1 MNKCKKAC
9 AIIMSLLLLLCV
21 TPCYAVADGNN
32 TNKSEG
38 LLKEV
43 QVDSLFNKILGGGR
57 MAENLNEMMS
67 ASLPVGI
74 QKTMGNVTV
83 TLAVSKVRFASNNSE
98 MDLYAMAQLP
108 YGDDKKPKRLYFGAT
123 HVPCSNKGSIV
134 GEVQL
139 TLLQDYEIP
148 FGTKNDGSS
157 VTLVLN
163 GGTLDKKTGDIKTT
177 KGCSISFDCDG
188 FKNLQL
194 EADVKFPKTLI
205 QQVDATKGTLNGK
218 QVVGHFTTSVSDWN
232 DIVASVNL
240 PAFGFVSCKPLD
252 GFVFNL
258 NQVVFDFSETKNADA
273 MQFPKAYSDE
283 YLADT
288 DLELWKGVYAKEVK
302 VTLPPAFCSKDSV
315 RTSFMASD
323 MLIDDNG
330 ITGMF
335 SGKNILPFDK
345 GSASGWNFSVDS
357 LGLELKANHF
367 ISADFKGGLG
377 LPFHTP
383 NKKNNANK
391 TDSIGKNS
399 SRLAYIG
406 NINSEG
412 RYYLQIENLDSLD
425 FSLFHAKATLLEN
438 SYVAMTVED
447 GKFRPEAMLHGR
459 LSITKSKSDGNGN
472 ACALSVPT
480 LEFRSLHIQ
489 TVAPYVSVDSITY
502 SGGVSLGKFPISLS
516 NIRIDAPNDEAVLS
530 ADISANIGDKTFAAK
545 SNIGVKAR
553 LQQDEGSDRKKWRY
567 DGLVINDIDVSAKIT
582 ELVTLSGKLKFL
594 DDDPVYGD
602 GFSGSIE
609 VAVKPTEKAEALKVK
624 STACFGHVDG
634 YHYWFTEGSVQFSN
648 WITIY
653 GPFKLSGFGGGLSYH
668 MRRETGSGEVNNPY
682 SVTGSSGIK
691 TAVNYVPDNTKTLG
705 IKASVMF
712 CVGEANKAVAGGEGL
727 FELAF
732 SSSGGLAYAGIYG
745 YAEFPRGGGFKNVNN
760 GLKDGMSAAYD
771 KKVEASYKA
780 MALKDNVAETTEGLA
795 KFKAKKANNPLD
807 AAKMIKAL
815 PDSIKIGL
823 RAVAGIKMD
832 FDNSSFHAAFETYLN
847 VADGL
852 LEGVGENGKCGSGV
866 MHIDKS
872 TWYIHLGT
880 PDDRLGVKMGI
891 GSVNIQADAYFMAGH
906 DIPEM
911 PEPPKELADILK
923 TDLSKLKANRDTEVL
938 QKGSGLIFGSSFKFD
953 TGDLRF
959 LILYAKFSAGI
970 GFDVL
975 LKDYND
981 MQCKGREGRIGLNGW
996 YAQGQTYAYLSGEV
1010 GVKVKILFI
1019 NKKFPVLKGSAGCL
1033 LQAGLPNPS
1042 YFKGYL
1048 GLNVNVLGIIKGH
1061 MNFKLSFGEVCDFVN
1076 PGDSPVDM
1084 PMINDVSPA
1093 NGEEQVSV
1101 FAMPQVTFNQA
1112 IGKQFSA
1119 NDDDGTSKTYRI
1131 NLKDFSLTDSITG
1144 KKVEG
1149 TLVWNNDKN
1158 AVTFKSHEVLPEH
1171 ARIKMAVRVGFEEFK
1186 NGRWE
1191 VVKSSGKEA
1200 YEMRE
1205 VGFNTGGA
1213 PDEIP
1218 LNNVIYTYPVVD
1230 QHYML
1235 RSESRNGYVQLNTG
1249 QKYLFEK
1256 ERDYKLRFTTDNN
1269 SVVEI
1274 PFKYDNV
1281 RQRLEYTIP
1290 ELQLSKAYTMS
1301 ISYVPD
1307 ATDVA
1312 VNKVNSVNIVS
1323 DSLNSVAIEKLSAAA
1338 GVNES
1343 VEKNI
1348 LIFNFGTS
1356 RFSTFKEKMESLDQ
1370 EGLAMAYDAGAKYR
1384 LYTEVRGVEAFDST
1398 EVVGVDK
1405 TEGVALIKGKA
1416 VLDEEFFA
1424 SSVMPLVYA
1433 GYPIA
1438 GLHLTYRNEGI
1449 MGVPPYYSI
1458 ELSNDYLTLLNT
1470 NIPNGKFMFPFTYNA
1485 DIYTKL
1491 DFLDISSK
1499 VVNEYDRKNNKIDF
1513 VTYERF
1519 SKGVIEDLKKGYY
1532 KTVFT
1537 YTLPDGSEGTSYV
1550 FKFKHFLE
1558 TYY

>member
-21 TPCYAVADGNN
+21 TPCYAVTDGNN

-302 VTLPPAFCSKDSV
+302 VTLPPAFCSKDSA

-383 NKKNNANK
+383 NRKNSTNK

-459 LSITKSKSDGNGN
+459 LSITRSKDDGNV
-472 ACALSVPT
+472 CALSVPT

-489 TVAPYVSVDSITY
+489 TVAPYISVDSITY

-530 ADISANIGDKTFAAK
+530 ADISANIGDSIFAAK

-582 ELVTLSGKLKFL
+582 KLVTLSGKLKFL

-634 YHYWFTEGSVQFSN
+634 YHYWFTEGSVQLSN

-780 MALKDNVAETTEGLA
+780 MAQKDNVAETKEGLA
-795 KFKAKKANNPLD
+795 AYKAKKGQDPLG
-807 AAKMIKAL
+807 AAKIIGAL

-847 VADGL
+847 AADGL

-880 PDDRLGVKMGI
+880 PKNRLGVKMGI

-975 LKDYND
+975 LKDYNE

-996 YAQGQTYAYLSGEV
+996 YAQGQTYAYLEGEV

-1149 TLVWNNDKN
+1149 TLVWNNEKN
-1158 AVTFKSHEVLPEH
+1158 AVTFKSHEVLPEFT
-1171 ARIKMAVRVGFEEFK
+1171 RIKMAVCVGFEEFK

-1191 VVKSSGKEA
+1191 IVKSSGKEA
-1200 YEMRE
+1200 YEKRE
-1205 VGFNTGGA
+1205 VGFSTGGA

-1323 DSLNSVAIEKLSAAA
+1323 DSLNSVSIEKLSAAA

-1370 EGLAMAYDAGAKYR
+1370 GEMTGVKYDDEY
-1384 LYTEVRGVEAFDST
+1384 LPQLFFYVNGVESFDSA
-1398 EVVGVDK
+1398 EVVGIDK
-1405 TEGVALIKGKA
+1405 SKCIPLIKAKA
-1416 VLDEEFFA
+1416 TLDEPFFTEK
-1424 SSVMPLVYA
+1424 VMPIVYD
-1433 GYPIA
+1433 GYPFNGGRLKKRDENPI
-1438 GLHLTYRNEGI
+1438 
-1449 MGVPPYYSI
+1449 GVPPYYSVQPSNVYVSD
-1458 ELSNDYLTLLNT
+1458 LSIKKVTNKFRFPFIYNTYIYVMKDLGDLRSQVVDKYSVNTDVYKRFVLN
-1470 NIPNGKFMFPFTYNA
+1470 NLKFM
-1485 DIYTKL
+1485 
-1491 DFLDISSK
+1491 
-1499 VVNEYDRKNNKIDF
+1499 
-1513 VTYERF
+1513 
-1519 SKGVIEDLKKGYY
+1519 EDGYY
-1532 KTVFT
+1532 KAIFT
-1537 YTLPDGSEGTSYV
+1537 YILPDGSEGTSYM
-1550 FKFKHFLE
+1550 FKFEKF
-1558 TYY
+1558 

>member
-108 YGDDKKPKRLYFGAT
+108 YGDDEKPKRLYFGAT

-163 GGTLDKKTGDIKTT
+163 GGTLDKKTGDIKAT

-218 QVVGHFTTSVSDWN
+218 QVVGHFNTSVSDWN

-273 MQFPKAYSDE
+273 MQFPKSYSDE

-302 VTLPPAFCSKDSV
+302 VTLPPAFCSKDSA

-383 NKKNNANK
+383 NRRNSTNK

-425 FSLFHAKATLLEN
+425 ISLFHAKATLLEN

-459 LSITKSKSDGNGN
+459 LSITKSKDDGN

-489 TVAPYVSVDSITY
+489 TVAPYISVDSVTY

-530 ADISANIGDKTFAAK
+530 ADISANIGDSIFAAK

-582 ELVTLSGKLKFL
+582 KLVTLSGKLKFL

-634 YHYWFTEGSVQFSN
+634 YHYWFTEGSVQLSN

-682 SVTGSSGIK
+682 SVSGSSGIK

-780 MALKDNVAETTEGLA
+780 MAQKDNVAETTEGLA
-795 KFKAKKANNPLD
+795 KLKAKKANNPLD

-823 RAVAGIKMD
+823 RAVAGITMD
-832 FDNSSFHAAFETYLN
+832 FDKGSFHAAFETYLN
-847 VADGL
+847 AADGL

-880 PDDRLGVKMGI
+880 PKNRLGVKMGI

-1149 TLVWNNDKN
+1149 TLVWNNEKN
-1158 AVTFKSHEVLPEH
+1158 AVTFKSHEVLPEFT
-1171 ARIKMAVRVGFEEFK
+1171 RIKMAVCVGFEEFK

-1191 VVKSSGKEA
+1191 IVKSSGKEA
-1200 YEMRE
+1200 YEKRE

-1312 VNKVNSVNIVS
+1312 ANKVNSMNIVS
-1323 DSLNSVAIEKLSAAA
+1323 DSLNSVSIEKLSAAA
-1338 GVNES
+1338 GVNGS

-1370 EGLAMAYDAGAKYR
+1370 GEMTGVKYDDEY
-1384 LYTEVRGVEAFDST
+1384 LPQLFFYVNGVESFDSA
-1398 EVVGVDK
+1398 EVVGIDK
-1405 TEGVALIKGKA
+1405 SKCIPLIKAKA
-1416 VLDEEFFA
+1416 TLDEPFFTEK
-1424 SSVMPLVYA
+1424 VMPIVYD
-1433 GYPIA
+1433 GYPFNGVRLKKRDENPI
-1438 GLHLTYRNEGI
+1438 
-1449 MGVPPYYSI
+1449 GVPPYYSVQPSNVYVSD
-1458 ELSNDYLTLLNT
+1458 LSIKKVTNKFRFPFIYNTYIYVMKDLGDLRSQVVDKYSVNTDVYKRFVLN
-1470 NIPNGKFMFPFTYNA
+1470 NLKFM
-1485 DIYTKL
+1485 
-1491 DFLDISSK
+1491 
-1499 VVNEYDRKNNKIDF
+1499 
-1513 VTYERF
+1513 
-1519 SKGVIEDLKKGYY
+1519 EDGYY
-1532 KTVFT
+1532 KAIFT
-1537 YTLPDGSEGTSYV
+1537 YILPDGSEGTSYM
-1550 FKFKHFLE
+1550 FKFEKF
-1558 TYY
+1558 

>member
-1 MNKCKKAC
+1 
-9 AIIMSLLLLLCV
+9 MSLLLLLCV
-21 TPCYAVADGNN
+21 TPCYAVTDGNN

-302 VTLPPAFCSKDSV
+302 VTLPPAFCSKDSA

-383 NKKNNANK
+383 NRKNSTNK

-459 LSITKSKSDGNGN
+459 LSITKSKDDGNV
-472 ACALSVPT
+472 CALSVPT

-489 TVAPYVSVDSITY
+489 TVAPYISVDSVTY

-530 ADISANIGDKTFAAK
+530 ADISANIGDSIFAAK

-582 ELVTLSGKLKFL
+582 KLVTLSGKLKFL

-634 YHYWFTEGSVQFSN
+634 YHYWFTEGSVQLSN

-682 SVTGSSGIK
+682 SVSGSSGIK

-780 MALKDNVAETTEGLA
+780 MAQKDNVAETTEGLA
-795 KFKAKKANNPLD
+795 KLKAKKANNPLD

-823 RAVAGIKMD
+823 RAVAGITMD
-832 FDNSSFHAAFETYLN
+832 FDKGSFHAAFETYLN
-847 VADGL
+847 AADGL

-880 PDDRLGVKMGI
+880 PKNRLGVKMGI

-911 PEPPKELADILK
+911 PEPPKKLADILK

-975 LKDYND
+975 LKDYNE
-981 MQCKGREGRIGLNGW
+981 MQCKGREGRIGINGW
-996 YAQGQTYAYLSGEV
+996 YAQGQTYAYLEGEV

-1149 TLVWNNDKN
+1149 TLVWNNEKN
-1158 AVTFKSHEVLPEH
+1158 AVTFKSHEVLPEFT
-1171 ARIKMAVRVGFEEFK
+1171 RIKMAVCVGFEEFK

-1191 VVKSSGKEA
+1191 IVKSSGKEA
-1200 YEMRE
+1200 YEKRE
-1205 VGFNTGGA
+1205 VGFSTGGA

-1323 DSLNSVAIEKLSAAA
+1323 DSLNSVSIEKLSAAA

-1370 EGLAMAYDAGAKYR
+1370 GEMTGVKYDDEY
-1384 LYTEVRGVEAFDST
+1384 LPQLFFYVNGVESFDSA
-1398 EVVGVDK
+1398 EVVGIDK
-1405 TEGVALIKGKA
+1405 SKCIPLIKAKA
-1416 VLDEEFFA
+1416 TLDEPFFTEK
-1424 SSVMPLVYA
+1424 VMPIVYD
-1433 GYPIA
+1433 GYPFNGVRLKKRDENPI
-1438 GLHLTYRNEGI
+1438 
-1449 MGVPPYYSI
+1449 GVPPYYSVQPSNVYVSD
-1458 ELSNDYLTLLNT
+1458 LSIKKVTNKFRFPFIYNTYIYVMKDLGDLRSQVVDKYSVNTDVYKRFVLN
-1470 NIPNGKFMFPFTYNA
+1470 NLKFM
-1485 DIYTKL
+1485 
-1491 DFLDISSK
+1491 
-1499 VVNEYDRKNNKIDF
+1499 
-1513 VTYERF
+1513 
-1519 SKGVIEDLKKGYY
+1519 EDGYY
-1532 KTVFT
+1532 KAIFT
-1537 YTLPDGSEGTSYV
+1537 YILPDGSEGTSYM
-1550 FKFKHFLE
+1550 FKFEKF
-1558 TYY
+1558 

>member
-1 MNKCKKAC
+1 
-9 AIIMSLLLLLCV
+9 MSLLLLLCV

-163 GGTLDKKTGDIKTT
+163 GGTLDKKTGDIKAT

-218 QVVGHFTTSVSDWN
+218 QVVGHFNTSVSDWN

-273 MQFPKAYSDE
+273 MQFPKSYSDE

-302 VTLPPAFCSKDSV
+302 VTLPPAFCSKDSA

-383 NKKNNANK
+383 NRRNSTNK

-459 LSITKSKSDGNGN
+459 LSITKSKDDGN

-489 TVAPYVSVDSITY
+489 TVAPYISVDSVTY

-530 ADISANIGDKTFAAK
+530 ADISANIGDSIFAAK

-582 ELVTLSGKLKFL
+582 KLVTLSGKLKFL

-634 YHYWFTEGSVQFSN
+634 YHYWFTEGSVQLSN

-682 SVTGSSGIK
+682 SVSGSSGIK

-780 MALKDNVAETTEGLA
+780 MAQKDNVAETTEGLA
-795 KFKAKKANNPLD
+795 KLKAKKANNPLD

-823 RAVAGIKMD
+823 RAVAGITMD
-832 FDNSSFHAAFETYLN
+832 FDKGSFHAAFETYLN
-847 VADGL
+847 AADGL

-880 PDDRLGVKMGI
+880 PKNRLGVKMGI

-1149 TLVWNNDKN
+1149 TLVWNNEKN
-1158 AVTFKSHEVLPEH
+1158 AVTFKSHEVLPEFT
-1171 ARIKMAVRVGFEEFK
+1171 RIKMAVCVGFEEFK

-1191 VVKSSGKEA
+1191 IVKSSGKEA
-1200 YEMRE
+1200 YEKRE

-1312 VNKVNSVNIVS
+1312 ANKVNSMNIVS
-1323 DSLNSVAIEKLSAAA
+1323 DSLNSVSIEKLSAAA
-1338 GVNES
+1338 GVNGS

-1370 EGLAMAYDAGAKYR
+1370 GEMTGVKYDDEY
-1384 LYTEVRGVEAFDST
+1384 LPQLFFYVNGVESFDSA
-1398 EVVGVDK
+1398 EVVGIDK
-1405 TEGVALIKGKA
+1405 SKCIPLIKAKA
-1416 VLDEEFFA
+1416 TLDEPFFTEK
-1424 SSVMPLVYA
+1424 VMPIVYD
-1433 GYPIA
+1433 GYPFNGVRLKKRDENPI
-1438 GLHLTYRNEGI
+1438 
-1449 MGVPPYYSI
+1449 GVPPYYSVQPSNVYVSD
-1458 ELSNDYLTLLNT
+1458 LSIKKVTNKFRFPFIYNTYIYVMKDLGDLRSQVVDKYSVNTDVYKRFVLN
-1470 NIPNGKFMFPFTYNA
+1470 NLKFM
-1485 DIYTKL
+1485 
-1491 DFLDISSK
+1491 
-1499 VVNEYDRKNNKIDF
+1499 
-1513 VTYERF
+1513 
-1519 SKGVIEDLKKGYY
+1519 EDGYY
-1532 KTVFT
+1532 KAIFT
-1537 YTLPDGSEGTSYV
+1537 YILPDGSEGTSYM
-1550 FKFKHFLE
+1550 FKFEKF
-1558 TYY
+1558 

>member
-1 MNKCKKAC
+1 
-9 AIIMSLLLLLCV
+9 MSLLLLLCV

-108 YGDDKKPKRLYFGAT
+108 YGDDKKPKRLYFCAT

-163 GGTLDKKTGDIKTT
+163 GGTLDKKTGDIKAT

-218 QVVGHFTTSVSDWN
+218 QVVGHFNTSVSDWN

-302 VTLPPAFCSKDSV
+302 VTLPPAFCSKDSA

-383 NKKNNANK
+383 NRKNSTNK

-459 LSITKSKSDGNGN
+459 LSITKSKDDGNV
-472 ACALSVPT
+472 CALSVPT

-489 TVAPYVSVDSITY
+489 TVAPYISVDSVTY

-530 ADISANIGDKTFAAK
+530 ADISANIGDSIFAAK

-582 ELVTLSGKLKFL
+582 KLVTLSGKLKFL

-823 RAVAGIKMD
+823 RAVAGITMD
-832 FDNSSFHAAFETYLN
+832 FKNGSFHAAFETYLN
-847 VADGL
+847 AADGL

-880 PDDRLGVKMGI
+880 PNDRLGVKMGI

-923 TDLSKLKANRDTEVL
+923 TDLAKLKANRNTEVL

-959 LILYAKFSAGI
+959 LILYAKFAAGI

-975 LKDYND
+975 LKDYNE

-996 YAQGQTYAYLSGEV
+996 YAQGQTYAYLEGEV

-1149 TLVWNNDKN
+1149 TLVWNNEKN
-1158 AVTFKSHEVLPEH
+1158 AVTFKSHEVLPEFT
-1171 ARIKMAVRVGFEEFK
+1171 RIKMAVCVGFEEFK

-1191 VVKSSGKEA
+1191 IVKSSGKEA
-1200 YEMRE
+1200 YEKRE

-1323 DSLNSVAIEKLSAAA
+1323 DSLNSVSIEKLSAAA
-1338 GVNES
+1338 GVNGS

-1370 EGLAMAYDAGAKYR
+1370 GEMTGVKYDDEY
-1384 LYTEVRGVEAFDST
+1384 LPQLFFYVNGVESFDSA
-1398 EVVGVDK
+1398 EVVGIDK
-1405 TEGVALIKGKA
+1405 SKCIPLIKAKA
-1416 VLDEEFFA
+1416 TLDEPFFTEK
-1424 SSVMPLVYA
+1424 VMPIVYD
-1433 GYPIA
+1433 GYPFNGVRLKKRDENPI
-1438 GLHLTYRNEGI
+1438 
-1449 MGVPPYYSI
+1449 GVPPYYSVQPSNVYVSD
-1458 ELSNDYLTLLNT
+1458 LSIKKVTNKFRFPFIYNTYIYVMKDLGDLRSQVVDKYSVNTDVYKRFVLN
-1470 NIPNGKFMFPFTYNA
+1470 NLKFM
-1485 DIYTKL
+1485 
-1491 DFLDISSK
+1491 
-1499 VVNEYDRKNNKIDF
+1499 
-1513 VTYERF
+1513 
-1519 SKGVIEDLKKGYY
+1519 EDGYY
-1532 KTVFT
+1532 KAIFT
-1537 YTLPDGSEGTSYV
+1537 YILPDGSEGTSYM
-1550 FKFKHFLE
+1550 FKFEKF
-1558 TYY
+1558 

>member
-1 MNKCKKAC
+1 
-9 AIIMSLLLLLCV
+9 MSLLLLLCV

-57 MAENLNEMMS
+57 MTENLNEMMS

-302 VTLPPAFCSKDSV
+302 VTLPPAFCSKDSA

-383 NKKNNANK
+383 NRKNS
-391 TDSIGKNS
+391 DSIGKNS

-489 TVAPYVSVDSITY
+489 TVAPYISVDSVTY

-530 ADISANIGDKTFAAK
+530 ADISANIGDQTFYAK
-545 SNIGVKAR
+545 SNLGVKAR

-634 YHYWFTEGSVQFSN
+634 YHYWFTEGNVQFSN

-682 SVTGSSGIK
+682 SVSGSSGIK

-780 MALKDNVAETTEGLA
+780 MAQKDNVAETTEGLA
-795 KFKAKKANNPLD
+795 KLKAKKANNPLD

-823 RAVAGIKMD
+823 RAVAGITMD
-832 FDNSSFHAAFETYLN
+832 FDKGSFHAAFETYLN
-847 VADGL
+847 AADGL

-938 QKGSGLIFGSSFKFD
+938 QKGSGLIFGSAFKFD

-959 LILYAKFSAGI
+959 LILYAKFAAGI

-975 LKDYND
+975 LKDYNE

-1019 NKKFPVLKGSAGCL
+1019 NKKFSVLKGSAGCL
-1033 LQAGLPNPS
+1033 LQAGLPNPT

-1076 PGDSPVDM
+1076 PGDSPIDM

-1149 TLVWNNDKN
+1149 TLVWNNEKN
-1158 AVTFKSHEVLPEH
+1158 AVTFKSHEVLPEFT
-1171 ARIKMAVRVGFEEFK
+1171 RIKMAVCVGFEEFK

-1191 VVKSSGKEA
+1191 IVKSSGKEA
-1200 YEMRE
+1200 YEKRE

-1235 RSESRNGYVQLNTG
+1235 RSESRNGYVQLNKG

-1323 DSLNSVAIEKLSAAA
+1323 DSLNSVSIEKLSAAA

-1370 EGLAMAYDAGAKYR
+1370 GEMTGVKYDDEY
-1384 LYTEVRGVEAFDST
+1384 LPQLFFYVNGVESFDSA
-1398 EVVGVDK
+1398 EVVGIDK
-1405 TEGVALIKGKA
+1405 SKCIPLIKAKA
-1416 VLDEEFFA
+1416 TLDEPFFTEK
-1424 SSVMPLVYA
+1424 VMPIVYD
-1433 GYPIA
+1433 GYPFNGVRLKKRDENPI
-1438 GLHLTYRNEGI
+1438 
-1449 MGVPPYYSI
+1449 GVPPYYSVQPSNVYVSD
-1458 ELSNDYLTLLNT
+1458 LSIKKVTNKFRFPFIYNTYIYVMKDLGDLRSQVVDKYSVNTDVYKRFVLN
-1470 NIPNGKFMFPFTYNA
+1470 NLKFM
-1485 DIYTKL
+1485 
-1491 DFLDISSK
+1491 
-1499 VVNEYDRKNNKIDF
+1499 
-1513 VTYERF
+1513 
-1519 SKGVIEDLKKGYY
+1519 EDGYY
-1532 KTVFT
+1532 KAIFT
-1537 YTLPDGSEGTSYV
+1537 YILPDGSEGTSYM
-1550 FKFKHFLE
+1550 FKFEKF
-1558 TYY
+1558 

>member
-1 MNKCKKAC
+1 
-9 AIIMSLLLLLCV
+9 MSLLLLLCV

-218 QVVGHFTTSVSDWN
+218 QVVGHFNTSVSDWN

-302 VTLPPAFCSKDSV
+302 VTLPPAFCSKDSA

-459 LSITKSKSDGNGN
+459 LSITKSKKDGNGN

-480 LEFRSLHIQ
+480 LEFH
-489 TVAPYVSVDSITY
+489 SVTY

-567 DGLVINDIDVSAKIT
+567 DGLVINDIDVSAEIT
-582 ELVTLSGKLKFL
+582 KLVTLSGKLKFL

-634 YHYWFTEGSVQFSN
+634 YHYWFTEGSVQLSN

-780 MALKDNVAETTEGLA
+780 MALKDNVAETKEGLA
-795 KFKAKKANNPLD
+795 AYKAKKGQDPLG
-807 AAKMIKAL
+807 AAKIIGAL

-847 VADGL
+847 AADGL

-880 PDDRLGVKMGI
+880 PKNRLGVKMGI

-923 TDLSKLKANRDTEVL
+923 TDLSKLKANRNTEVL
-938 QKGSGLIFGSSFKFD
+938 QDGSGLIFGSSFKFD

-975 LKDYND
+975 LKDYNE

-1149 TLVWNNDKN
+1149 TLVWNNEKN
-1158 AVTFKSHEVLPEH
+1158 AVTFKSHEVLPEFT
-1171 ARIKMAVRVGFEEFK
+1171 RIKMAVCVGFEEFK

-1191 VVKSSGKEA
+1191 IVKSSGKEA
-1200 YEMRE
+1200 YEKRE

-1218 LNNVIYTYPVVD
+1218 LNNVVYTYPVVD

-1235 RSESRNGYVQLNTG
+1235 RGESRNGYVQLNTG

-1269 SVVEI
+1269 SIVET

-1312 VNKVNSVNIVS
+1312 ANKVNSVNIVS
-1323 DSLNSVAIEKLSAAA
+1323 DSLNSVSIEKLSAAA

-1370 EGLAMAYDAGAKYR
+1370 GEMTGVKYDDEY
-1384 LYTEVRGVEAFDST
+1384 LPQLFFYVNGVESFDSA
-1398 EVVGVDK
+1398 EVVGIDK
-1405 TEGVALIKGKA
+1405 SKCIPLIKAKA
-1416 VLDEEFFA
+1416 TLDEPFFTEK
-1424 SSVMPLVYA
+1424 VMPIVYD
-1433 GYPIA
+1433 GYPFNGVRLKKRDENPI
-1438 GLHLTYRNEGI
+1438 
-1449 MGVPPYYSI
+1449 GVPPYYSVQPSNI
-1458 ELSNDYLTLLNT
+1458 YVSDLSIKKVTNKFRFPFVYNTYIYVMKDLGDLRSQVVDKYSVNTDVYKRFVLN
-1470 NIPNGKFMFPFTYNA
+1470 NLKFM
-1485 DIYTKL
+1485 
-1491 DFLDISSK
+1491 
-1499 VVNEYDRKNNKIDF
+1499 
-1513 VTYERF
+1513 
-1519 SKGVIEDLKKGYY
+1519 EDGYY
-1532 KTVFT
+1532 KAIFT
-1537 YTLPDGSEGTSYV
+1537 YILPDGSEGTSYM
-1550 FKFKHFLE
+1550 FKFEKF
-1558 TYY
+1558 

>member
-163 GGTLDKKTGDIKTT
+163 GGTLDKKTGDIKAT

-218 QVVGHFTTSVSDWN
+218 QVVGHFNTSVSDWN

-273 MQFPKAYSDE
+273 MQFPKSYSDE

-302 VTLPPAFCSKDSV
+302 VTLPPAFCSKDSA

-383 NKKNNANK
+383 NRRNSTNK

-459 LSITKSKSDGNGN
+459 LSITKSKDDGN

-489 TVAPYVSVDSITY
+489 TVAPYISVDSVTY

-530 ADISANIGDKTFAAK
+530 ADISANIGDSIFAAK

-582 ELVTLSGKLKFL
+582 KLVTLSGKLKFL

-634 YHYWFTEGSVQFSN
+634 YHYWFTEGSVQLSN

-682 SVTGSSGIK
+682 SVSGSSGIK

-780 MALKDNVAETTEGLA
+780 MAQKDNVAETTEGLA
-795 KFKAKKANNPLD
+795 KLKAKKANNPLD

-823 RAVAGIKMD
+823 RAVAGITMD
-832 FDNSSFHAAFETYLN
+832 FDKGSFHAAFETYLN
-847 VADGL
+847 AADGL

-880 PDDRLGVKMGI
+880 PKNRLGVKMGI

-1149 TLVWNNDKN
+1149 TLVWNNEKN
-1158 AVTFKSHEVLPEH
+1158 AVTFKSHEVLPEFT
-1171 ARIKMAVRVGFEEFK
+1171 RIKMAVCVGFEEFK

-1191 VVKSSGKEA
+1191 IVKSSGKEA
-1200 YEMRE
+1200 YEKRE

-1312 VNKVNSVNIVS
+1312 ANKVNSMNIVS
-1323 DSLNSVAIEKLSAAA
+1323 DSLNSVSIEKLSAAA
-1338 GVNES
+1338 GVNGS

-1370 EGLAMAYDAGAKYR
+1370 GEMTGVKYDDEY
-1384 LYTEVRGVEAFDST
+1384 LPQLFFYVNGVESFDSA
-1398 EVVGVDK
+1398 EVVGIDK
-1405 TEGVALIKGKA
+1405 SKCIPLIKAKA
-1416 VLDEEFFA
+1416 TLDEPFFTEK
-1424 SSVMPLVYA
+1424 VMPIVYD
-1433 GYPIA
+1433 GYPFNGVRLKKRDENPI
-1438 GLHLTYRNEGI
+1438 
-1449 MGVPPYYSI
+1449 GVPPYYSVQPSNVYVSD
-1458 ELSNDYLTLLNT
+1458 LSIKKVTNKFRFPFIYNTYIYVMKDLGDLRSQVVDKYSVNTDVYKRFVLN
-1470 NIPNGKFMFPFTYNA
+1470 NLKFM
-1485 DIYTKL
+1485 
-1491 DFLDISSK
+1491 
-1499 VVNEYDRKNNKIDF
+1499 
-1513 VTYERF
+1513 
-1519 SKGVIEDLKKGYY
+1519 EDGYY
-1532 KTVFT
+1532 KAIFT
-1537 YTLPDGSEGTSYV
+1537 YILPDGSEGTSYM
-1550 FKFKHFLE
+1550 FKFEKF
-1558 TYY
+1558 